1 MTLPNVLSCLP
12 MFPSLNLSV
21 QEIAVSM
28 DLTEANVRVIQFRA
42 LKRAAELD
50 GLPPDVRREAI
61 EGSSILVAPLRL
73 LKYI

>member
-1 MTLPNVLSCLP
+1 
-12 MFPSLNLSV
+12 
-21 QEIAVSM
+21 M

-50 GLPPDVRREAI
+50 GLPPDVRRGAI
-61 EGSSILVAPLRL
+61 EGSSILEAPQRL